1 MRPTTERLWTLAHEP
16 RGPLAPY
23 LDSFAQ
29 LLVSKGFRQRHLGP
43 QIRAAARFSRWLQ
56 ARRVPALDVTDEHVQ
71 HFLQRRCMRKTIKEG
86 APAALQR
93 LLELLRQNGAAPK
106 KIETVDL
113 KPVEQVVQQFGCDLL
128 NRQGLSDKTRV
139 QYCPFV
145 AIFLSERYGSEP
157 IDLAALCAA
166 DVIRFIRGQAVRL
179 SPPRAKVAT
188 IALRSF
194 LRYVRYR
201 GEIKTELVAAV
212 PTVPTWTM
220 TGVPRAI
227 AADYVRAALAH
238 CQRDTLVGCRDYA
251 ILLLLTRLG
260 LRSGEI
266 VSLTL
271 DSMDWEHG
279 TIAVSGKG
287 GQDARLP
294 LPVEVGDALARY
306 LKLGR
311 RSCSS
316 RALFL
321 RTNAPIRCLGSQ
333 TTIGTIVNAALTR
346 AGVETPHRGAH
357 QFRHALA
364 ADMLRQGATLSE
376 IGSLL
381 RHRHAKTT
389 AIYAKVDF
397 VALRPLSLPWPGA
410 AS

>member
-1 MRPTTERLWTLAHEP
+1 MEPTTERLWKLAHEP

-29 LLVSKGFRQRHLGP
+29 LLVRKGFQQRHLGP
-43 QIRAAARFSRWLQ
+43 QIRVAAKFSRWLL
-56 ARRVPALDVTDEHVQ
+56 AMRVSALDVTDEHVR
-71 HFLQRRCMRKTIKEG
+71 HFLQRRVMLRTVKQG
-86 APAALQR
+86 VGAALQR
-93 LLELLRQNGAAPK
+93 LLELLRQNGAAPQN
-106 KIETVDL
+106 IEAVDVT
-113 KPVEQVVQQFGCDLL
+113 PVEQVVQQFGRDLL
-128 NRQGLSDKTRV
+128 ERQGLSDKTRV

-145 AIFLSERYGSEP
+145 EIFLSERYGSER
-157 IDLAALCAA
+157 IELAALRAA
-166 DVIRFIRGQAVRL
+166 DVIRFIRDQAARL

-194 LRYVRYR
+194 LRYARYR
-201 GEIKTELVAAV
+201 GEIQADLVAAV

-220 TGVPRAI
+220 TGIPRAI
-227 AADYVRAALAH
+227 AADHVRAALAH

-271 DSMDWEHG
+271 DSIDWEHG

-287 GQDARLP
+287 GQEARLP
-294 LPVEVGDALARY
+294 LPVEVGDAIARY

-311 RSCSS
+311 LSCSC

-321 RTNAPIRCLGSQ
+321 RANAPIRGLGSQ

-410 AS
+410 TS

>member
-1 MRPTTERLWTLAHEP
+1 MEPTTGRLWTLAHEP

-23 LDSFAQ
+23 LDSFAR

-43 QIRAAARFSRWLQ
+43 QIRAAAKFSRWLQ
-56 ARRVPALDVTDEHVQ
+56 AKRVPALDVTDEHVKR
-71 HFLQRRCMRKTIKEG
+71 FLQCRGMRRTIKQG
-86 APAALQR
+86 GGAALQR
-93 LLELLRQNGAAPK
+93 LLEFLRQNGAAPQN
-106 KIETVDL
+106 IETIDL
-113 KPVEQVVQQFGCDLL
+113 TPVEQVVQQFGCDLL
-128 NRQGLSDKTRV
+128 KRQGLSDKTRV

-157 IDLAALCAA
+157 VDLAALCAA
-166 DVIRFIRGQAVRL
+166 DVIRFIRGQAARL

-194 LRYVRYR
+194 LRYARYR
-201 GEIKTELVAAV
+201 GEIRSDLVAAV

-220 TGVPRAI
+220 TGIPRAI
-227 AADYVRAALAH
+227 AADHVRAALAH

-251 ILLLLTRLG
+251 ILLLLVRLG

-271 DSMDWEHG
+271 DSIDWEHG

-294 LPVEVGDALARY
+294 LPVEVGDAMARY

-321 RTNAPIRCLGSQ
+321 RANAPIRGLGSQ

-346 AGVETPHRGAH
+346 AGVETPNRGAH